1 MIAQIA
7 PRPSGPAAADVLRQ
21 VFGGLQVPIAFRLW
35 DGTTIRVGGAPPVVT
50 IVIHKPETFA
60 QLMDDPSPGH
70 FAEAYVA
77 SDVDFE
83 GDLFEMMRAA
93 NEADSLHLTVGQKL
107 GILWMLLR
115 DRWAPR
121 ARVPAR

>member
-1 MIAQIA
+1 MIAQLA
-7 PRPSGPAAADVLRQ
+7 PRPSGPAAAAVLRQ
-21 VFGGLQVPIAFRLW
+21 VFGGLRVPVAFRLW
-35 DGTTIRVGGAPPVVT
+35 DGTAVRLGGDTPVAT

-60 QLMDDPSPGH
+60 QLMDDPSPGN

-77 SDVDFE
+77 SAVDFE
-83 GDLFEMMRAA
+83 GDMLEMMRAA
-93 NEADSLHLTVGQKL
+93 NEADSIQLTVGQKL

>member
-1 MIAQIA
+1 MIAQLA
-7 PRPSGPAAADVLRQ
+7 PRPSGHTAAAVLRQ
-21 VFGGLQVPIAFRLW
+21 VFGSLRVPVAFRLW
-35 DGTTIRVGGAPPVVT
+35 DGTAVRVGAGSPVVT
-50 IVIHKPETFA
+50 VVIHKPETFA

-77 SDVDFE
+77 SDVDFD
-83 GDLFEMMRAA
+83 GDMLEMMRAA
-93 NEADSLHLTVGQKL
+93 NEADAIHLTVGQKL

-121 ARVPAR
+121 ERVAAR